1 MCYNS
6 FEFEEMWKLY
16 IVQAERKAMLAYQTR
31 NLKSWEAQMLER
43 FLRSVRALF
52 TTNLRSDSRMMLY
65 AAQQK

>member
-6 FEFEEMWKLY
+6 FEFEGMWKLY

-52 TTNLRSDSRMMLY
+52 TTNLRPNFRLMLY